1 MYNITYKVMQK
12 VCGLDVHKDT
22 IFLCILAGDGQSF
35 VKEFGANTPDII
47 EMRDLLIASQVH
59 EVAMESTGIYW
70 IPIWRIFQ
78 GHFDLKLVNPYF
90 IKQLPGRKTDVKD
103 AEWIATCLQKRLI
116 KGSYIPGKNIQEL
129 RQYERRYVYLVG
141 QVTRIEQAIDRQLHR
156 CNIRITNF
164 TSRIGSVSVMKVV
177 RALINNETAPE
188 ELIKH
193 VHGRITNNHKEK
205 IKAAL
210 TGYISDS
217 DRFLFRQNYED
228 LELITR
234 QQQECVKEMERICD
248 SLYQQELELLCTVPG
263 IQKLSA
269 MTIIAEVGV
278 DLKSFATAA
287 SLVGWAGLR
296 PRNDESNKKV
306 KSRKITKGDKYVRRI
321 LVQCA
326 WAISRS
332 KRGWLSKKFNELA
345 KRLSKKKALIAIA
358 RKLLVI
364 IWNILSK
371 HESYRDYKPMLSRDQ
386 KKRRLAWLE
395 RQILELQVQ

>member
-1 MYNITYKVMQK
+1 MTK

-22 IFLCILAGDGQSF
+22 IFLCILAENGQTF
-35 VKEFGANTPDII
+35 IKEFGANTPDII
-47 EMRDLLIASQVH
+47 EMRDLLHANQVR
-59 EVAMESTGIYW
+59 EVAMESTGVYW

-103 AEWIATCLQKRLI
+103 SEWIATCLQKRLI

-129 RQYERRYVYLVG
+129 RQYERRYVHLVG
-141 QVTRIEQAIDRQLHR
+141 QVTRIEQALDRQLHR

-164 TSRIGSVSVMKVV
+164 TSRIGSVSVMNVV
-177 RALINNETAPE
+177 QAIIKNETTPE

-193 VHGRITNNHKEK
+193 VHGRITNKHKEK

-217 DRFLFRQNYED
+217 DRFLFRQNHEE

-248 SLYQQELELLCTVPG
+248 SLYRQELELLCTVPG

-269 MTIIAEVGV
+269 MTIIAELGV

-326 WAISRS
+326 WAMTRS
-332 KRGWLSKKFNELA
+332 KKSWLSKKFNELT

-371 HESYRDYKPMLSRDQ
+371 HESYRDYKPIISRDQ
-386 KKRRLAWLE
+386 KKRRIAWLE
-395 RQILELQVQ
+395 KQILELQA

>member
-1 MYNITYKVMQK
+1 MKK

-22 IFLCILAGDGQSF
+22 IFLCILAENGQTF
-35 VKEFGANTPDII
+35 IKEFGANTPDII
-47 EMRDLLIASQVH
+47 EMRDLLQANQVR
-59 EVAMESTGIYW
+59 EVAMESTGVYW
-70 IPIWRIFQ
+70 IPIWRILQ
-78 GHFDLKLVNPYF
+78 GHFELKLVNPYF

-103 AEWIATCLQKRLI
+103 SEWIATCLQKRLI

-129 RQYERRYVYLVG
+129 RQYERRYVHLVG

-177 RALINNETAPE
+177 QAIIKNETTPQ

-193 VHGRITNNHKEK
+193 VHGRITNKHKEK

-217 DRFLFRQNYED
+217 DRMLFRQNYEE

-248 SLYQQELELLCTVPG
+248 TLYQKELELLCTVPG

-326 WAISRS
+326 WAMTRS
-332 KRGWLSKKFNELA
+332 KKSWLSKKFNDLA

-371 HESYRDYKPMLSRDQ
+371 HESYRDYKPIISSDQ
-386 KKRRLAWLE
+386 KRRRIAWLE
-395 RQILELQVQ
+395 KQILELQA

>member
-1 MYNITYKVMQK
+1 MKK

-22 IFLCILAGDGQSF
+22 IFLCILAENGQTF
-35 VKEFGANTPDII
+35 IKEFGANTPDII
-47 EMRDLLIASQVH
+47 EMRELLKANQVS
-59 EVAMESTGIYW
+59 EVAMESTGVYW

-78 GHFDLKLVNPYF
+78 GHFELKLVNPYF

-103 AEWIATCLQKRLI
+103 SEWIATCLQKRLI

-129 RQYERRYVYLVG
+129 RQYERRYVHLVG

-164 TSRIGSVSVMKVV
+164 TSRIGSVSVMNVV
-177 RALINNETAPE
+177 QALIKNETTPE

-193 VHGRITNNHKEK
+193 VHGRITNKHKEK

-217 DRFLFRQNYED
+217 DRFLFRQNYEE

-248 SLYQQELELLCTVPG
+248 TLYQEELELLCTVPG

-269 MTIIAEVGV
+269 MTIIAELGV

-326 WAISRS
+326 WAMTRS
-332 KRGWLSKKFNELA
+332 KRSWLSKKFNDLT

-371 HESYRDYKPMLSRDQ
+371 HETYRDYKPILSRDQ
-386 KKRRLAWLE
+386 KKRRIAWLE
-395 RQILELQVQ
+395 KQILELQA

>member
-1 MYNITYKVMQK
+1 MKK

-22 IFLCILAGDGQSF
+22 IFLCILAENGQSF
-35 VKEFGANTPDII
+35 VKEFGGNTPDII
-47 EMRDLLIASQVH
+47 AMRDLLKANQVR
-59 EVAMESTGIYW
+59 EVARESTGIYW

-78 GHFDLKLVNPYF
+78 GHFELKLVNPYF
-90 IKQLPGRKTDVKD
+90 IKQVPGRKTDVKD
-103 AEWIATCLQKRLI
+103 SEWIATCLQKRLI
-116 KGSYIPGKNIQEL
+116 RGSYIPGKNIQEL
-129 RQYERRYVYLVG
+129 RQYERRYVHLVG
-141 QVTRIEQAIDRQLHR
+141 QITRIEQAIDRQLHR
-156 CNIRITNF
+156 CNIRITNY
-164 TSRIGSVSVMKVV
+164 TSKIGSVSVMNVV
-177 RALINNETAPE
+177 RALINDEATPE

-193 VHGRITNNHKEK
+193 VHGRITNKHKEN

-217 DRFLFRQNYED
+217 DRMIFRHNYEE
-228 LELITR
+228 LELFTR

-248 SLYQQELELLCTVPG
+248 TLYKQEVELLCTVPG

-296 PRNDESNKKV
+296 PRNEESNKKV

-326 WAISRS
+326 WAMTRS
-332 KRGWLSKKFNELA
+332 KKSWLSKKFNDLA
-345 KRLSKKKALIAIA
+345 KRISKKKALIAIA

-371 HESYRDYKPMLSRDQ
+371 HESYKDYKPILSRDQ
-386 KKRRLAWLE
+386 KKRRIAWLE
-395 RQILELQVQ
+395 KQILELQA

>member
-1 MYNITYKVMQK
+1 MKK

-22 IFLCILAGDGQSF
+22 IFLCILAENGQSF
-35 VKEFGANTPDII
+35 IKEFGANTPDII
-47 EMRDLLIASQVH
+47 EMRDLLQSNQVH
-59 EVAMESTGIYW
+59 EVAMESTGVYW
-70 IPIWRIFQ
+70 IPIWRVFQ
-78 GHFDLKLVNPYF
+78 GHFDMKLVNPYF

-103 AEWIATCLQKRLI
+103 SEWIATCLQKKLI

-129 RQYERRYVYLVG
+129 RQYERRYVHLVG

-164 TSRIGSVSVMKVV
+164 TSRIGSVSVMNVV
-177 RALINNETAPE
+177 QAIIKNETTPE

-193 VHGRITNNHKEK
+193 VHGRITNKHKEK

-210 TGYISDS
+210 TGYVSDS
-217 DRFLFRQNYED
+217 DRFLFRQNYEE
-228 LELITR
+228 LEFITR

-248 SLYQQELELLCTVPG
+248 TLYQKELELLCTVPG

-287 SLVGWAGLR
+287 SMVGWAGLR

-326 WAISRS
+326 WAMTRS
-332 KRGWLSKKFNELA
+332 KKSWLSKKFNELT

-371 HESYRDYKPMLSRDQ
+371 HESYRDYKPIISRDQ
-386 KKRRLAWLE
+386 KRRRIAWLE
-395 RQILELQVQ
+395 KQILELQA

>member
-1 MYNITYKVMQK
+1 MQK

-22 IFLCILAGDGQSF
+22 IFLCILAENGQSF
-35 VKEFGANTPDII
+35 IKEFGANTPDII
-47 EMRDLLIASQVH
+47 EMRDLLHANQVW
-59 EVAMESTGIYW
+59 EVAMESTGVYW

-103 AEWIATCLQKRLI
+103 SEWIATCLQKRLI

-129 RQYERRYVYLVG
+129 RQYERRYVHLVG
-141 QVTRIEQAIDRQLHR
+141 QVTRIEQALDRQLHR

-164 TSRIGSVSVMKVV
+164 TSRIGSVSVMNVV
-177 RALINNETAPE
+177 QAIIKNETTPE

-193 VHGRITNNHKEK
+193 VHGRITNKHKEK

-217 DRFLFRQNYED
+217 DRFLFRQNHEE

-248 SLYQQELELLCTVPG
+248 SLYRQELELLCTVPG

-269 MTIIAEVGV
+269 MTIIAELGV

-326 WAISRS
+326 WAMTRS
-332 KRGWLSKKFNELA
+332 KKSWLSKKFNELT

-371 HESYRDYKPMLSRDQ
+371 HESYRDYKPIISRDQ
-386 KKRRLAWLE
+386 KKRRIAWLE
-395 RQILELQVQ
+395 KQILELQA

>member
-1 MYNITYKVMQK
+1 MQK

-22 IFLCILAGDGQSF
+22 IFLCILAGNGQSI
-35 VKEFGANTPDII
+35 VKEYGANTRDII
-47 EMRDLLIASQVH
+47 EMRDFLIANQVR
-59 EVAMESTGIYW
+59 EIAMESTGVYW

-78 GHFDLKLVNPYF
+78 AHFALKLVNPYF

-129 RQYERRYVYLVG
+129 RQYERRYVHLVG

-164 TSRIGSVSVMKVV
+164 TSRIGSVSVMNVV
-177 RALINNETAPE
+177 QALINNETSPE

-210 TGYISDS
+210 TGYISES
-217 DRFLFRQNYED
+217 DRFIFRQNYED
-228 LELITR
+228 LQLIKR

-278 DLKSFATAA
+278 DLKSFSTAA

-326 WAISRS
+326 WAMTRS
-332 KRGWLSKKFNELA
+332 KKTWLSKKFNELT
-345 KRLSKKKALIAIA
+345 RRISKKKALIAIA

-364 IWNILSK
+364 VWNILSK
-371 HESYRDYKPMLSRDQ
+371 HESYRDYKPILSSDQ
-386 KKRRLAWLE
+386 KKKRVAWLE
-395 RQILELQVQ
+395 KQILELQVQ